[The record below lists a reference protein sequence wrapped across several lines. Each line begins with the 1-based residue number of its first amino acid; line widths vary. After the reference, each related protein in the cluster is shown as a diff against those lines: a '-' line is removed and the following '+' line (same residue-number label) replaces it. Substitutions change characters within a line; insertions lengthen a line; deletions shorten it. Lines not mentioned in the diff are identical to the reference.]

1 MKNKLILGSVV
12 GLSSLLLLTGCGS
25 SSKNLTCTAEFEE
38 EGHKY
43 TGEIVAELDDNDKV
57 KDVSMTMGFDNKEDA
72 TQMYSS
78 YQMIISFAK
87 SMAEQSGEEFPE
99 IDIKQDG
106 KKVIISNY
114 AALDKLNSG
123 EEEQETLIGM
133 SKEDFQKKVEAQ
145 EEAKWTC
152 K

>member
-1 MKNKLILGSVV
+1 MKNKFILGSVV

-25 SSKNLTCTAEFEE
+25 SKNLTCTADFEE
-38 EGHKY
+38 DGHKY
-43 TGEIVAELDDNDKV
+43 TAEVVAELDGDDKV
-57 KDVSMTMGFDNKEDA
+57 KDASITMEFENKDDA

-78 YQMIISFAK
+78 YQMVIQMAE
-87 SMAEQSGEEFPE
+87 SMAKQSGEEVPK

-114 AALDKLNSG
+114 AELDKLGSG
-123 EEEQETLIGM
+123 EEDEESLIGM
-133 SKEDFQKKVEAQ
+133 SKDDFKKHIESQ
-145 EEAKWTC
+145 EEVKWTC